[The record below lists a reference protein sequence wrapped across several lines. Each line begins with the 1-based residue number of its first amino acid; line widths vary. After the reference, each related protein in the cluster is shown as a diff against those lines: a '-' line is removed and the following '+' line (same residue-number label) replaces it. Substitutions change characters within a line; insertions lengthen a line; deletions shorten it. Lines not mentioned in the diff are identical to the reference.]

1 MIKGVNK
8 KIIEINDPD
17 SLYFER
23 AVFYLRPN
31 VSVLPEEIAR
41 REAER
46 LTYDSFPR
54 RRNVSYSLRKGRVL
68 MAAAAL
74 LAAAAIAAAFLF

>member
-8 KIIEINDPD
+8 KIIEINNPD

-31 VSVLPEEIAR
+31 VSVLPEEISR

-46 LTYDSFPR
+46 LAYDVFPPK
-54 RRNVSYSLRKGRVL
+54 RNVSYSLRKGRVF
-68 MAAAAL
+68 MAAAFL